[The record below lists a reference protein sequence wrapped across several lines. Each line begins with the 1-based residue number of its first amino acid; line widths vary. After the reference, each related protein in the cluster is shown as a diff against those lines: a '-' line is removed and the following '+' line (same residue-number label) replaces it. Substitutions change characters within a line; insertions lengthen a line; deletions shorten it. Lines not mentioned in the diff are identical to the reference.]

1 MKKLLV
7 VLCSAA
13 LIFGIVGIAS
23 ALTFVDT
30 DDTEERVDH
39 YLKGPEAW
47 FELELPTLLNTSN
60 PSWEYDSQ
68 YVTMFDITLT
78 YNDADGWG
86 NIEIYLDDEPT
97 GSMPYTDL
105 AKFTPDYTND
115 TVSKEFSFSML
126 DFVDASFFDG
136 LSSFLIGY
144 GCHFTHLETKV
155 EISAVPEPSTMMLL
169 GTGLIGLAGWGRR
182 KFKKN

>member
-1 MKKLLV
+1 
-7 VLCSAA
+7 
-13 LIFGIVGIAS
+13 
-23 ALTFVDT
+23 
-30 DDTEERVDH
+30 
-39 YLKGPEAW
+39 
-47 FELELPTLLNTSN
+47 
-60 PSWEYDSQ
+60 
-68 YVTMFDITLT
+68 
-78 YNDADGWG
+78 
-86 NIEIYLDDEPT
+86 
-97 GSMPYTDL
+97 
-105 AKFTPDYTND
+105 
-115 TVSKEFSFSML
+115 ML